1 MAKRNY
7 KEDLDFI
14 LRLKDSC
21 GREFSSFPDY
31 DFTAKFYTSHM
42 LNAYVASSI
51 GGVQTNCYNDNGKIH
66 IVMDNHRLGLG
77 VLNVE
82 FTAQMPDAKYP
93 DGYRKVVIRS
103 ALDVELV
110 DGAVSDT
117 DQGSVDAELTMNLAV
132 VTAYEVAQKAGYT
145 GSQED
150 YYAGLSTLPQL
161 ATLVSDLSTGKAEV
175 AQALNEQ
182 GLEVAP
188 TDSMSVMADKV
199 RELYH
204 EPQYHTSARPHAFR
218 KPTGTLGDYDI
229 VDIVNANRRADYP
242 FVCGCTLIA
251 YTPITVTGADAI
263 LLSDGR
269 FITGRE
275 THEIEFTDGTS
286 AHWMVFY
293 FESDFFSFPIITG
306 CTLGDIAALDC
317 HPSFSESGLLPFSR
331 LFVDA
336 ETAED
341 YTGRDFRF
349 GDKAGS
355 VISNAMRVLPSGVEM
370 FKGSRVSAISLGGL
384 EECYST
390 IAYDCA
396 NLTMLDVSELK
407 TLNKTLS
414 TRCTNLQAINVQS
427 LEVANAPVTE
437 NNKLTS
443 IHFPNLRTIKMPDY
457 AVLIGS
463 ISSLTDVSFPNLES
477 ITGYRNFII
486 GGCPNVTSLSL
497 PKFKRAENE
506 AWLCS
511 GLSLKTLYLPA
522 LEVGCDAIL
531 RDAPSEG
538 TDVYLPSIVSMNRY
552 ADLVAWGASGAWR
565 IHFGSQ
571 QATEILFNHVTVKEV
586 TIKSGFT
593 GTLIFDKAV
602 DLTPDCLRNLLN
614 NLGDNTGKAT
624 KRIQMGATNI
634 AKLTDA
640 DIAVATAKNYTVS

>member
-390 IAYDCA
+390 IADGCPYLTRLDLPNCKVVKSQLYKNCA
-396 NLTMLDVSELK
+396 AIDMLS
-407 TLNKTLS
+407 
-414 TRCTNLQAINVQS
+414 
-427 LEVANAPVTE
+427 
-437 NNKLTS
+437 
-443 IHFPNLRTIKMPDY
+443 M
-457 AVLIGS
+457 
-463 ISSLTDVSFPNLES
+463 PNLERVE
-477 ITGYRNFII
+477 TGKFIDSYSLKYMSFPKLTAI
-486 GGCPNVTSLSL
+486 GGGNAVISLQGRDNS
-497 PKFKRAENE
+497 
-506 AWLCS
+506 S
-511 GLSLKTLYLPA
+511 SHLYLDS
-522 LEVGCDAIL
+522 LREVGCFLTHWGDNGHQLHI
-531 RDAPSEG
+531 
-538 TDVYLPSIVSMNRY
+538 YLPSLVKAPQYFIWYVSNG
-552 ADLVAWGASGAWR
+552 LH
-565 IHFGSQ
+565 IHLGSQ
-571 QATEILFNHVTVKEV
+571 EAETINMSDSGIKEV

-593 GTLIFDKAV
+593 GTLIFDLAV
-602 DLTPDCLRNLLN
+602 DLTPDCLRDLLN